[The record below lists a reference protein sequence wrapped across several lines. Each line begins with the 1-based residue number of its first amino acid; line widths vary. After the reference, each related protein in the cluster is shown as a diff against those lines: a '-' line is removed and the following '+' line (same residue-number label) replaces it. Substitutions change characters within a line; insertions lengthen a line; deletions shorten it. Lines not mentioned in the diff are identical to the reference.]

1 MFSRDMKQL
10 KSARRFQG
18 AEKVRI
24 ACLKKG
30 EQRKCGR
37 YVGYTGIASS
47 ADATVVSLAVPFAS
61 SFPSL
66 KEIQL
71 GFFGNAVIKSR
82 GPPLI
87 TRGGGFIAGGTL
99 QSSRSL
105 MQSLTLSFCGAY
117 ESGLIPP
124 NTVVKSC
131 FATCDKIGKSK
142 TEHGCEYCA
151 RYVACFPPKELAL
164 SFASRFTCIPTKNF
178 LATIAQRDG
187 GKQVLESK
195 EFLLSLFKNFRR
207 CRAFVDIVEEFGLV
221 PATVSSDEARQLISD
236 LEKDS
241 LDIDGAI
248 KKMKESHIEALRSLG
263 VPI

>member
-30 EQRKCGR
+30 KQRKSGR
-37 YVGYTGIASS
+37 YVGYTGISSS

-87 TRGGGFIAGGTL
+87 TSGGGFLGLAHNA
-99 QSSRSL
+99 SRSL

-131 FATCDKIGKSK
+131 FASCRESRAGR
-142 TEHGCEYCA
+142 TENGCEYCA
-151 RYVACFPPKELAL
+151 RYVACFPPTHLAL
-164 SFASRFTCIPTKNF
+164 SWAGSRFTCIRIKNF

-187 GKQVLESK
+187 GKEVLESK
-195 EFLLSLFKNFRR
+195 EFLLSLFQNSAR
-207 CRAFVDIVEEFGLV
+207 CRAFVNIVEEFGLV
-221 PATVSSDEARQLISD
+221 PATISSDEARQLISC
-236 LEKDS
+236 LENDI
-241 LDIDGAI
+241 LDNNAI
-248 KKMKESHIEALRSLG
+248 EKMKKGHIEALRSLG

>member
-30 EQRKCGR
+30 EQRKSGR
-37 YVGYTGIASS
+37 YIGYTGIGSS

-66 KEIQL
+66 KEIQV
-71 GFFGNAVIKSR
+71 GFFGNAVIKSM
-82 GPPLI
+82 GPPMI
-87 TRGGGFIAGGTL
+87 TSGGGFIADSSL
-99 QSSRSL
+99 NSSRSL
-105 MQSLTLSFCGAY
+105 IQSLTLSFCGAY

-131 FATCDKIGKSK
+131 FATCGESK
-142 TEHGCEYCA
+142 TEHGCEFCA
-151 RYVACFPPKELAL
+151 RCVACFPPKDLAL
-164 SFASRFTCIPTKNF
+164 SFQHRYTCILPKNF
-178 LATIAQRDG
+178 LATIARRDG
-187 GKQVLESK
+187 GKDVLESK
-195 EFLLSLFKNFRR
+195 EFLLSLFHNRR
-207 CRAFVDIVEEFGLV
+207 CAYCEAFVDIVEEFGLV
-221 PATVSSDEARQLISD
+221 PATISMDEARELISD

-241 LDIDGAI
+241 LDYHGAVRKI
-248 KKMKESHIEALRSLG
+248 KESHIEALRSLG